1 MIVLYVLVSYLCYTV
16 DIAEPSFESVAYMRC
31 TLLLQIGISFP
42 KREKLL
48 FISKTNFVEICME
61 SIVLYYFAECPLN
74 EYSLIIGSSRSCTA
88 CPVNS
93 ETDQTGSSDSRQCKC
108 KKGFRRRLYDDPC
121 ERK

>member
-1 MIVLYVLVSYLCYTV
+1 MTVPYVLVSYLFYPVAIT
-16 DIAEPSFESVAYMRC
+16 EPSFESVAYLKC
-31 TLLLQIGISFP
+31 ALTLQIGISFP

-61 SIVLYYFAECPLN
+61 SVVLYYFVECLLN
-74 EYSLIIGSSRSCTA
+74 EYSLIISSSRTCTA